1 MCFVCSALLASI
13 ISDYV
18 NKMTGDSTGVT
29 LVGFSNCHEC
39 HSRNKWIF
47 LSPRSLKVSD
57 CWGTQCD
64 AGFQQ
69 RHGSSSPVARWAHR
83 GQAAALGRE
92 VWGRGKCG
100 GQCHVPEPR
109 GCVILLLNRGP
120 ECKTS
125 SSSPNLIEWC
135 PTCTFTMLVRLVLP
149 ENLRR
154 RRRCPVPEKGG
165 DRGGLQVG
173 GPGF

>member
-1 MCFVCSALLASI
+1 MLNEKKIRIFPINFVNLTLF
-13 ISDYV
+13 SD
-18 NKMTGDSTGVT
+18 KTMLD
-29 LVGFSNCHEC
+29 
-39 HSRNKWIF
+39 RNKWIF

-69 RHGSSSPVARWAHR
+69 RHGSSSPAAMWAHR
-83 GQAAALGRE
+83 GQAAALGRK

-135 PTCTFTMLVRLVLP
+135 PTCTLTMLDRLVL
-149 ENLRR
+149 EYSLRTWGGEGGVLSQR
-154 RRRCPVPEKGG
+154 REEIVAVFK
-165 DRGGLQVG
+165 
-173 GPGF
+173 

>member
-47 LSPRSLKVSD
+47 LSPRSLKVRD

-69 RHGSSSPVARWAHR
+69 RHGSSSPAARWAHR
-83 GQAAALGRE
+83 GQAAALGRK